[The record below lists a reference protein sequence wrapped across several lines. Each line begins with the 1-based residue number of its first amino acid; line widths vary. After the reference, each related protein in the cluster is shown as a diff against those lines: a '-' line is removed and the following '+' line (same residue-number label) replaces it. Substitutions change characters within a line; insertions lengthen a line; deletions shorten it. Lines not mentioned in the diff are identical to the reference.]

1 MARLMVA
8 LLLGRLILGI
18 GATWGYVEGD
28 DLIAW
33 TYPCEPDRDNCYDL
47 YPRRFVEE
55 GEKIIAVE
63 TYGMAPSERWR
74 AVGAAG
80 ERCEFQIHPIH
91 ADMLRRRG
99 LPWEAV
105 HNPQVCRDVAFE
117 IWSATQDWRHWPSR
131 FKAGVN

>member
-1 MARLMVA
+1 MKVKTLSNNKAA
-8 LLLGRLILGI
+8 L
-18 GATWGYVEGD
+18 
-28 DLIAW
+28 
-33 TYPCEPDRDNCYDL
+33 
-47 YPRRFVEE
+47 
-55 GEKIIAVE
+55 AVE